1 MSAIK
6 NLKNL
11 LNIEKISDN
20 RFRASVNEFGWTRV
34 FGGLIV
40 AQSIIASYRTVK
52 DKNLHSL
59 HSYFL
64 RAGDPDIK
72 MNYEVNTLREGRSF
86 AQRIVSAYQNDKL
99 IFYMIKSIFLYE
111 NMFLL

>member
-20 RFRASVNEFGWTRV
+20 RFRASVNEFGWARV

-40 AQSIIASYRTVK
+40 AQSIIASYKTVK
-52 DKNLHSL
+52 DK
-59 HSYFL
+59 
-64 RAGDPDIK
+64 K
-72 MNYEVNTLREGRSF
+72 F
-86 AQRIVSAYQNDKL
+86 ALLTL
-99 IFYMIKSIFLYE
+99 IFFSSCW
-111 NMFLL
+111 

>member
-1 MSAIK
+1 MSEIK

-40 AQSIIASYRTVK
+40 AQSIIASCRTVK

-59 HSYFL
+59 PLGIANNFQKKYF
-64 RAGDPDIK
+64 
-72 MNYEVNTLREGRSF
+72 YREDMKIFDDLFG
-86 AQRIVSAYQNDKL
+86 L
-99 IFYMIKSIFLYE
+99 ILV
-111 NMFLL
+111 

>member
-40 AQSIIASYRTVK
+40 AQSIIASCRTVK

-64 RAGDPDIK
+64 RAGD
-72 MNYEVNTLREGRSF
+72 
-86 AQRIVSAYQNDKL
+86 L
-99 IFYMIKSIFLYE
+99 IL
-111 NMFLL
+111 